1 MIGHSLLRGER
12 TTSAVP
18 LTNCTEL
25 WGCAF
30 RNWGV
35 MSGRK
40 KLEAREWDF
49 DWHCWDVLADPLE
62 RSDLG
67 PAACGRLAEAA
78 GMWFHGLPRNA
89 PEPSG
94 SLLP

>member
-12 TTSAVP
+12 TTAAVP
-18 LTNCTEL
+18 LTNCIEL

-30 RNWGV
+30 RNWGL
-35 MSGRK
+35 MSGPL

-49 DWHCWDVLADPLE
+49 DWHCWDVVADPLE
-62 RSDLG
+62 QSDLG
-67 PAACGRLAEAA
+67 PTACGRLVETA
-78 GMWFHGLPRNA
+78 GAWFHGLPRNA
-89 PEPSG
+89 SEFSG